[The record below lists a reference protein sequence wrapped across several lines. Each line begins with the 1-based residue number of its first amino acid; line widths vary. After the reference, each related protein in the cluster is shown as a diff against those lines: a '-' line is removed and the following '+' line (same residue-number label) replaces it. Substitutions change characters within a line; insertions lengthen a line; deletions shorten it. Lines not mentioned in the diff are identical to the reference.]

1 MPPKRKG
8 FAGHVADSPAVA
20 QAQADDVAALL
31 APRRTLVQDLPVE
44 RIRPNPFQ
52 ARRTFSDLGELAA
65 AISAQGFTSRLRVR
79 PDPTEADA
87 FQLVYGERRLRAAI
101 LAGLATVPCEIA
113 DHTDAEMFEIGL
125 AENIQRRDLLPLEE
139 AAAFRQALTWQRYSI
154 RTLAERIGKD
164 KSYIQDRL
172 AVLGAPP
179 DVQQMVE
186 QRPDSLR
193 AAREIAKLSTV
204 EERQPLIAGVVEGAL
219 NTAEV
224 RSVVREVAPPPVAPR
239 LRPAAPPALGLPTLE
254 QDVRTVRTLLARW
267 RAAWPA
273 LAGEEQ
279 AALREHIGGLLAEL
293 GALADLLE
301 E

>member
-52 ARRTFSDLGELAA
+52 ARRTFSDLAELAA

-79 PDPTEADA
+79 PDPDADGT

-113 DHTDAEMFEIGL
+113 DHPDAEMFEIGL

-139 AAAFRQALTWQRYSI
+139 AAAFRAALDGQGYSI

-164 KSYIQDRL
+164 KSYVQDRL

-179 DVQQMVE
+179 DVQRMVE
-186 QRPDSLR
+186 QRPDTLR
-193 AAREIAKLSTV
+193 AAREIAKLPTA
-204 EERQPLIAGVVEGAL
+204 EEREPLISGMGSGAL
-219 NTAEV
+219 NTAAV
-224 RSVVREVAPPPVAPR
+224 RSVVREVAPPLVAPR
-239 LRPAAPPALGLPTLE
+239 TPSAPRPPGLPTLE
-254 QDVRTVRTLLARW
+254 QDIRTVRTLLARW
-267 RAAWPA
+267 RTACPT
-273 LAGEEQ
+273 LAGDEQ
-279 AALREHIGGLLAEL
+279 EALREHVGELLAEL
-293 GALADLLE
+293 GALADALE
-301 E
+301 A